1 MGVKHSE
8 EYFLNK
14 PINAIHT
21 MKRVLLFLA
30 TNLAIIVVAS
40 ITLSILGVG
49 SFLDETG
56 TGLNL
61 QNLLIFCLVF
71 GMAGSFISLL
81 LSKKIAKWSMK
92 VKIIDQPQNSQEEW
106 LVRTVESQAREAGI
120 GMPEVGI
127 FQAQQANA
135 FATGANR
142 NKALV
147 AVSSGMMQR
156 FDRDEIEAVLGHEVG
171 HVANGD
177 MITLALIQGVVNTFV
192 MFLAR
197 IVGFVVDRVVLKNEE
212 GLGIGYFIT
221 TILTEIVLAI
231 LASTIV
237 FWFSRKREFVADRAG
252 ARLASRQGM
261 INALQRLKAESKVP
275 NQLPE
280 SMQAFGITGGKK
292 GGLKALFM
300 THPPLEERIAAL
312 QNLSD

>member
-1 MGVKHSE
+1 
-8 EYFLNK
+8 
-14 PINAIHT
+14 
-21 MKRVLLFLA
+21 MKRVLLFLG

-40 ITLSILGVG
+40 ITLSLLGVN

-56 TGLNL
+56 TNLNL
-61 QNLLIFCLVF
+61 QSLLIFCFVF

-81 LSKKIAKWSMK
+81 LSKKIAKWTMK
-92 VKIIDQPQNSQEEW
+92 VQIIDKPGNSSEEW
-106 LVRTVESQAREAGI
+106 LFRTIENQSKEAGI

-147 AVSSGMMQR
+147 AVSSGMLNR
-156 FDRDEIEAVLGHEVG
+156 FDKPEIEAVLGHEIG

-197 IVGFVVDRVVLKNEE
+197 VVGFAVDRVILRNEE
-212 GLGIGYFIT
+212 GLGLGYFIT
-221 TILTEIVLAI
+221 TIVAEIVLAI

-237 FWFSRKREFVADRAG
+237 FWFSRKREFRADEAG
-252 ARLASRQGM
+252 ARLGSRNGM
-261 INALQRLKAESKVP
+261 INALQRLKAESQVP

-280 SMQAFGITGGKK
+280 SMQAFGITGGKRS
-292 GGLKALFM
+292 GIKALFS
-300 THPPLEERIAAL
+300 THPPLEDRIAAL
-312 QNLSD
+312 QNMTD

>member
-1 MGVKHSE
+1 
-8 EYFLNK
+8 
-14 PINAIHT
+14 
-21 MKRVLLFLA
+21 MKRVLLFLG

-40 ITLSILGVG
+40 ITLNLLGVG
-49 SFLDETG
+49 SFLDESG

-61 QNLLIFCLVF
+61 QALLIFCFIF
-71 GMAGSFISLL
+71 GMLGSFISLL

-92 VKIIDQPQNSQEEW
+92 VQIIDKPRNSNEEW
-106 LVRTVESQAREAGI
+106 LFRTIERQSKEAGI

-127 FQAQQANA
+127 FPAQQANA

-147 AVSSGMMQR
+147 AISSGMLQR
-156 FDRDEIEAVLGHEVG
+156 FDQDEIEAVLGHEVG

-197 IVGFVVDRVVLKNEE
+197 IVGFAVDRVILKNEQ

-221 TILTEIVLAI
+221 TIVAEIVLAI

-237 FWFSRKREFVADRAG
+237 FWFSRRREFVADEAG
-252 ARLASRQGM
+252 ARLGSRRGM
-261 INALQRLKAESKVP
+261 IGALQRLQTEVNVP

-280 SMQAFGITGGKK
+280 SMQAFGITGGKR
-292 GGLKALFM
+292 GGIKALFM
-300 THPPLEERIAAL
+300 THPPLEDRIAAL
-312 QNLSD
+312 QNMSD

>member
-1 MGVKHSE
+1 
-8 EYFLNK
+8 
-14 PINAIHT
+14 
-21 MKRVLLFLA
+21 MKRVLLFLG

-40 ITLSILGVG
+40 ITLSLLGVN

-56 TGLNL
+56 TNLNL
-61 QNLLIFCLVF
+61 QALLIFCFVF

-81 LSKKIAKWSMK
+81 LSKKIAKWTMK
-92 VKIIDQPQNSQEEW
+92 VQIIDKPRNSSEEW
-106 LVRTVESQAREAGI
+106 LFKTIENQSKEAGI

-147 AVSSGMMQR
+147 AVSSGMLNR
-156 FDRDEIEAVLGHEVG
+156 FDKPEIEAVLGHEIG

-197 IVGFVVDRVVLKNEE
+197 IIGFAVDRVILRNEE
-212 GLGIGYFIT
+212 GLGLGYFIT
-221 TILTEIVLAI
+221 TIVAEIVLAI

-237 FWFSRKREFVADRAG
+237 FWFSRKREFRADEAG
-252 ARLASRQGM
+252 ARFGSRNGM
-261 INALQRLKAESKVP
+261 INALQRLKAESQVP

-280 SMQAFGITGGKK
+280 SMQAFGITGGKRS
-292 GGLKALFM
+292 GIKALFS
-300 THPPLEERIAAL
+300 THPPLEDRIAAL
-312 QNLSD
+312 QNMTD

>member
-1 MGVKHSE
+1 
-8 EYFLNK
+8 
-14 PINAIHT
+14 
-21 MKRVLLFLA
+21 MKRVLLFLG

-40 ITLSILGVG
+40 ITLSLLGVN

-56 TGLNL
+56 TNLNL
-61 QNLLIFCLVF
+61 QSLLIFCFVF

-81 LSKKIAKWSMK
+81 LSKKIAKWTMK
-92 VKIIDQPQNSQEEW
+92 VQIIDKPRNASEEW
-106 LVRTVESQAREAGI
+106 LFRTIESQSKEAGI
-120 GMPEVGI
+120 GMPEVGV

-147 AVSSGMMQR
+147 AVSSGMLNR
-156 FDRDEIEAVLGHEVG
+156 FDKDEIEAVLGHEIG

-197 IVGFVVDRVVLKNEE
+197 IVGFAVDRVILRNEE
-212 GLGIGYFIT
+212 GLGLGYFIT
-221 TILTEIVLAI
+221 TIVAEIVLAI

-237 FWFSRKREFVADRAG
+237 FWFSRKREFRADEAG
-252 ARLASRQGM
+252 ARLGSRNGM

-280 SMQAFGITGGKK
+280 SMQAFGIAGGKRS
-292 GGLKALFM
+292 GIKALFS
-300 THPPLEERIAAL
+300 THPPLEDRIAAL
-312 QNLSD
+312 QNMTD

>member
-1 MGVKHSE
+1 
-8 EYFLNK
+8 
-14 PINAIHT
+14 

-30 TNLAIIVVAS
+30 TNLAIIIVAS

-49 SFLDETG
+49 SYLDETG
-56 TGLNL
+56 TNLNL
-61 QNLLIFCLVF
+61 QALLIFCFVF

-81 LSKKIAKWSMK
+81 LSKKIAKWTMK
-92 VKIIDQPQNSQEEW
+92 VQIIDKPRNSSEEW
-106 LVRTVESQAREAGI
+106 LFRTIESQSKEAGI

-147 AVSSGMMQR
+147 AVSSGMLNR
-156 FDRDEIEAVLGHEVG
+156 FDKPEIEAVLGHEIG

-197 IVGFVVDRVVLKNEE
+197 VVGFAVDRVILRNEE
-212 GLGIGYFIT
+212 GLGIGYFLT
-221 TILTEIVLAI
+221 TIAAEIVLAI

-237 FWFSRKREFVADRAG
+237 FWFSRRREFRADEEG
-252 ARLASRQGM
+252 ARLGSRNGM
-261 INALQRLKAESKVP
+261 INALERLKTDAQQP
-275 NQLPE
+275 TPMPD
-280 SMQAFGITGGKK
+280 SMKAFGITGGKSQGWK
-292 GGLKALFM
+292 KLFM
-300 THPPLEERIAAL
+300 THPPLDERITAL
-312 QNLSD
+312 RNITG

>member
-1 MGVKHSE
+1 
-8 EYFLNK
+8 
-14 PINAIHT
+14 
-21 MKRVLLFLA
+21 MKRVLLFLG

-40 ITLSILGVG
+40 ITLSLLGVN

-56 TGLNL
+56 TNLNL
-61 QNLLIFCLVF
+61 QSLLIFCFVF

-81 LSKKIAKWSMK
+81 LSKKIAKWTMK
-92 VKIIDQPQNSQEEW
+92 VQIIDKPRNSSEEW
-106 LVRTVESQAREAGI
+106 LFRTIENQSKEAGI

-147 AVSSGMMQR
+147 AVSSGMLNR
-156 FDRDEIEAVLGHEVG
+156 FDKPEIEAVLGHEIG

-197 IVGFVVDRVVLKNEE
+197 IVGFAVDRVILRNEE
-212 GLGIGYFIT
+212 GLGLGYFIT
-221 TILTEIVLAI
+221 TIVAEIVLAI

-237 FWFSRKREFVADRAG
+237 FWFSRKREFRADEAG
-252 ARLASRQGM
+252 ARFGSRNGM
-261 INALQRLKAESKVP
+261 INALQRLKAESEVP

-280 SMQAFGITGGKK
+280 SMQAFGITGGKRS
-292 GGLKALFM
+292 GIKALFS
-300 THPPLEERIAAL
+300 THPPLEDRIAAL
-312 QNLSD
+312 QNMTD

>member
-1 MGVKHSE
+1 
-8 EYFLNK
+8 
-14 PINAIHT
+14 
-21 MKRVLLFLA
+21 MKRVLLFLG

-40 ITLSILGVG
+40 ITLNLLGVG

-56 TGLNL
+56 TNLNL
-61 QNLLIFCLVF
+61 QALLIFCFIF
-71 GMAGSFISLL
+71 GMAGSVISLL

-92 VKIIDQPQNSQEEW
+92 VKMIDKPQNSTEEW
-106 LVRTVESQAREAGI
+106 LVRTVERQAKEAGI

-127 FQAQQANA
+127 FDAQQANA

-156 FDRDEIEAVLGHEVG
+156 FNRDEIEAVLGHEVG

-197 IVGFVVDRVVLKNEE
+197 VIGFVVDRVVLKNER
-212 GLGIGYFIT
+212 GLGIGYFVT
-221 TILTEIVLAI
+221 TIAAEIVLAI

-237 FWFSRKREFVADRAG
+237 FWFSRRREFVADRDG
-252 ARLASRQGM
+252 ARLGSRAGM
-261 INALQRLKAESKVP
+261 INALQRLKAESQVP

-280 SMQAFGITGGKK
+280 SMRAFGITGGKRS
-292 GGLKALFM
+292 GFKALFM
-300 THPPLEERIAAL
+300 THPPLEDRIAAL
-312 QNLSD
+312 QNMSD

>member
-1 MGVKHSE
+1 
-8 EYFLNK
+8 
-14 PINAIHT
+14 
-21 MKRVLLFLA
+21 MKRVLLFLG

-40 ITLSILGVG
+40 ITLNLLGVG

-56 TGLNL
+56 TNLNL
-61 QNLLIFCLVF
+61 QALLIFCFIF
-71 GMAGSFISLL
+71 GMAGSVISLL

-92 VKIIDQPQNSQEEW
+92 VKMIDKPQNSTEEW
-106 LVRTVESQAREAGI
+106 LVRTVERQAKEAGI

-127 FQAQQANA
+127 FEAQQANA

-156 FDRDEIEAVLGHEVG
+156 FNRDEIEAVLGHEVG

-197 IVGFVVDRVVLKNEE
+197 VIGFVVDRVVLKNER
-212 GLGIGYFIT
+212 GLGIGYFVT
-221 TILTEIVLAI
+221 TIAAEIVLAI

-237 FWFSRKREFVADRAG
+237 FWFSRRREFVADRDG
-252 ARLASRQGM
+252 ARLGSRSGM
-261 INALQRLKAESKVP
+261 INALQRLKVESQVP

-280 SMQAFGITGGKK
+280 SMRAFGITGGKRS
-292 GGLKALFM
+292 GFKALFM
-300 THPPLEERIAAL
+300 THPPLDERIAAL
-312 QNLSD
+312 QNMSD

>member
-1 MGVKHSE
+1 
-8 EYFLNK
+8 
-14 PINAIHT
+14 
-21 MKRVLLFLA
+21 MKRVLLFLG

-40 ITLSILGVG
+40 ITLSLLGVG

-56 TGLNL
+56 TNLNL
-61 QNLLIFCLVF
+61 QALLIFCFVF
-71 GMAGSFISLL
+71 GMLGSGISLL
-81 LSKKIAKWSMK
+81 LSKKIAKWTTNLR
-92 VKIIDQPQNSQEEW
+92 IIDQPQNETERW
-106 LVRTVESQAREAGI
+106 LVRTIEEQARNAGI

-127 FQAQQANA
+127 FPAQQANA

-147 AVSSGMMQR
+147 AISDGMLQR
-156 FDRDEIEAVLGHEVG
+156 FDREEIKSVLGHEVG

-197 IVGFVVDRVVLKNEE
+197 IVGFAVDRMILKNEQ

-221 TILTEIVLAI
+221 TIVAEIVLAI

-237 FWFSRKREFVADRAG
+237 FWFSRRREFHADAAG
-252 ARLASRQGM
+252 AQLGSRNGM
-261 INALQRLKAESKVP
+261 IAALQRLQKDSQVP

-280 SMQAFGITGGKK
+280 SMQAFGITSGKK
-292 GGLKALFM
+292 KGFKALFT
-300 THPPLEERIAAL
+300 THPPLKDRIEAL
-312 QNLSD
+312 RNMTD